1 MDLAF
6 FPNVV
11 LASIVVVIRISANL
25 SSTSLTLSSVN
36 FVFLLNPA
44 NELFISSIVLS
55 VLKFQIEKIISMSLL
70 RIFIVYSFHVCSI
83 WPHVTQLYY
92 LFYTLWLKN
101 SDIWHFSQI
110 VASLE
115 NWSPFSRSFYV
126 KQIWYR
132 FCIFWMATLFVNCR
146 FC

>member
-83 WPHVTQLYY
+83 
-92 LFYTLWLKN
+92 
-101 SDIWHFSQI
+101 
-110 VASLE
+110 
-115 NWSPFSRSFYV
+115 
-126 KQIWYR
+126 
-132 FCIFWMATLFVNCR
+132 
-146 FC
+146 

>member
-36 FVFLLNPA
+36 FVFLLNPS

-55 VLKFQIEKIISMSLL
+55 VLKFPIEKIVSMSLL

-83 WPHVTQLYY
+83 
-92 LFYTLWLKN
+92 
-101 SDIWHFSQI
+101 
-110 VASLE
+110 
-115 NWSPFSRSFYV
+115 
-126 KQIWYR
+126 
-132 FCIFWMATLFVNCR
+132 
-146 FC
+146 

>member
-55 VLKFQIEKIISMSLL
+55 VLKFPIEKIVSMSLL

-83 WPHVTQLYY
+83 
-92 LFYTLWLKN
+92 
-101 SDIWHFSQI
+101 
-110 VASLE
+110 
-115 NWSPFSRSFYV
+115 
-126 KQIWYR
+126 
-132 FCIFWMATLFVNCR
+132 
-146 FC
+146 